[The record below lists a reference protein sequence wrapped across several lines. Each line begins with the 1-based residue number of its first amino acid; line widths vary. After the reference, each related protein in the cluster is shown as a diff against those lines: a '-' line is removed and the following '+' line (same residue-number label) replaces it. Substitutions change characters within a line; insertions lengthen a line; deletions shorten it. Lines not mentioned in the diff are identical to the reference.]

1 MSAYLPHTVR
11 LRTFLAVGDLAGL
24 VGAVWLAFLLRFG
37 LVPGLRDVQ
46 WRELLAQPAL
56 LLWAA
61 LSGLLLNVAAEL
73 YEPEV
78 LHRRREVAVRVTVAI
93 AGWCVAMVL
102 ALYFRPDWK
111 YGRGV
116 LVLSAAFWALELMIS
131 RWVITAWRRRR
142 TRHPALVVGDARA
155 VRRFCSE
162 LGRRESAPWAPID
175 GSEVDLDGMRPAIAK
190 HDAAIVVIAGND
202 EHTVEMGHNLVA
214 LHFAGVPVV
223 AASEIW
229 AWLEERLPLE
239 ALTPALFFHQ
249 PGFGAVHWT
258 LFNRVTRL
266 LDVFLASLLLL
277 LAVPVLLAACA
288 LILLA
293 DGLPALYRQERVG
306 QFGRHFTMVKLRTMR
321 RDAEEGGP
329 SFAGPVDPR
338 TLRLVGLP
346 LGRWLR
352 RFRIDEL
359 PQLWNVIEG
368 EMSLVGPRPERPE
381 FVEQLVERIPFY
393 AFRTAV
399 PPGITGWA
407 QVNTPY
413 AASDLDDHRRKLE
426 FDLYFIRER
435 SLRLYLL
442 TLLRTTSA
450 ALVGAREPL
459 VAPVHLDDSHPDRH
473 PDRHPD
479 SHADRPPRS
488 KTISSSR
495 ASKRRALA
503 VKP

>member
-1 MSAYLPHTVR
+1 MSAYLPHTAR
-11 LRTFLAVGDLAGL
+11 LRTFLAIGDLIGL

-37 LVPGLRDVQ
+37 LAPGLRDVQ
-46 WRELLAQPAL
+46 WRELLDQPTL
-56 LLWAA
+56 LFWAA

-78 LHRRREVAVRVTVAI
+78 LHRRREVSVRVIVAI
-93 AGWCVAMVL
+93 GGWCVAMVL
-102 ALYFRPDWK
+102 ALYFQPDWK

-116 LVLSAAFWALELMIS
+116 LVLSAAFWALELMFS
-131 RWVITAWRRRR
+131 RWIITAWRRRR
-142 TRHPALVVGDARA
+142 TRYPALVVGDSRA
-155 VRRFCSE
+155 VRRFCLE
-162 LGRRESAPWAPID
+162 LQGRESAPWRPLNGAEIN
-175 GSEVDLDGMRPAIAK
+175 LDGVRTAIEEL
-190 HDAAIVVIAGND
+190 DAAIVVIAGND
-202 EHTVEMGHNLVA
+202 EHTVEMGHNLVT

-277 LAVPVLLAACA
+277 LAFPLLLLAGLA
-288 LILLA
+288 ILLA
-293 DGLPALYRQERVG
+293 DGWPVLYRQVRVG
-306 QFGRHFTMVKLRTMR
+306 QFGRHFTMVKLRTMK
-321 RDAEEGGP
+321 RDAERDGP
-329 SFAGPVDPR
+329 SFADRRDAR
-338 TLRLVGLP
+338 TLRWIGLP
-346 LGRWLR
+346 LGSWLR
-352 RFRIDEL
+352 RFRLDEL
-359 PQLWNVIEG
+359 PQLWNVLKG

-381 FVEQLVERIPFY
+381 FVEQLAEKIPYY

-435 SLRLYLL
+435 SLRLFLL
-442 TLLRTTSA
+442 TLLRTISA
-450 ALVGAREPL
+450 ALVGARMPT
-459 VAPVHLDDSHPDRH
+459 VTPVGLDDSQVSGPSHSSQT
-473 PDRHPD
+473 D
-479 SHADRPPRS
+479 SNPTRS
-488 KTISSSR
+488 ATTSSSSI
-495 ASKRRALA
+495 SKRRALTA
-503 VKP
+503 KS